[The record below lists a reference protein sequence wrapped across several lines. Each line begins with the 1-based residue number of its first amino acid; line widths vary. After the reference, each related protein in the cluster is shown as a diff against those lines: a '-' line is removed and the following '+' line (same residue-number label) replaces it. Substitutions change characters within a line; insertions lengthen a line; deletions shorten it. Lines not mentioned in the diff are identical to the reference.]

1 MGEIEAR
8 KVEIGKM
15 QTGRTEV
22 ATVRDFERDD
32 IEAVAR
38 LFQRTFRGSKN
49 QSPALIAHLADVFFD
64 HPWSEP
70 DIRSKVF
77 VEANGAITGFV
88 GVFPSR
94 LELDSRPLRAAFAGS
109 LMVENPKENPLA
121 GARLV
126 RAFLNGPQDI
136 SLTETANQT
145 AMGLLQKSGNP
156 LDPGYSLNWLRVL
169 RPASTAVQ
177 LAERRFSAARIFRPF
192 GRIGDRAMA
201 LGRQVP
207 FQPAENSKIV
217 FRDVTPEVFGT
228 ALLSLKDIYP
238 LRPRW
243 DEESIRWFVE
253 QSEQKRNFG
262 YPEWRVGYTPD
273 NRPLAAYAYFT
284 NPGGIGWVL
293 QALATPALTGDL
305 VDDLFAHAYKMGA
318 AALRG
323 AAHPWLIPA
332 LMTRRTFFHSRSF
345 YVAAARDKSLLEPI
359 RSGQALV
366 SGIAGEG
373 WMRLIGDRFD

>member
-1 MGEIEAR
+1 MTGKIGTGKTEA
-8 KVEIGKM
+8 
-15 QTGRTEV
+15 
-22 ATVRDFERDD
+22 ATVRDFERND

-38 LFQRTFRGSKN
+38 LFQKTFRGSKT
-49 QSPALIAHLADVFFD
+49 QSPALMAHLADVFFD
-64 HPWSEP
+64 HPWNEP

-88 GVFPSR
+88 GIFSSR
-94 LELDSRPLRAAFAGS
+94 LELEGRPLRAAFASS

-145 AMGLLQKSGNP
+145 AMNLLQKSGNP
-156 LDPGYSLNWLRVL
+156 LDPAYSLNWLRVL

-177 LAERRFSAARIFRPF
+177 LAERRVGAARILRPF
-192 GRIGDRAMA
+192 GRVADRLMYF
-201 LGRQVP
+201 GRKVP
-207 FQPAENSKIV
+207 FSSGENSKIK
-217 FRDVTPEVFGT
+217 FKDVTPDVFGN
-228 ALLSLKDIYP
+228 ALLSLKDLYP

-243 DEESIRWFVE
+243 DEASIRWFIE
-253 QSEQKRNFG
+253 QAEQKRNFG
-262 YPEWRVGYTPD
+262 YPEWRVGYSAD

-293 QALATPALTGDL
+293 QALSTPALTGDL
-305 VDDLFAHAYKMGA
+305 VDDLFAHAYEMGT

-332 LMTRRTFFHSRSF
+332 LMTRRSFFHSRSF